1 MQPVDL
7 KQVIESALPT
17 EHVAVTGDGRHFEA
31 TVVSPAFA
39 GKAMLTQHRMVYDAL
54 GDRFQTQAVHALTLK
69 TYTPEEWLGR
79 NTST

>member
-1 MQPVDL
+1 MQPEEL

-31 TVVSPAFA
+31 TVVSTAFA
-39 GKAMLTQHRMVYDAL
+39 GEAMLQQHRMVYDAL

-69 TYTPEEWLGR
+69 TYTPEEWHQVK
-79 NTST
+79 N